1 MFFLGAGKA
10 FLNFQNA
17 WLSKLNEAVMPF
29 YMLHQTIIL
38 LIGFQIIQWH
48 MNAWLKYTVISSMSF
63 VVIIAIYYLCIMRFN
78 WLRILF
84 GMKPLRGGVISQVS
98 VEGKN

>member
-1 MFFLGAGKA
+1 
-10 FLNFQNA
+10 
-17 WLSKLNEAVMPF
+17 MPF

-48 MNAWLKYTVISSMSF
+48 SNALFKYIAISSMSF

-78 WLRILF
+78 GLRILF
-84 GMKPLRGGVISQVS
+84 GMKPLGGSAISQIS
-98 VEGKN
+98 VKGK